1 MNMILWSNTGIL
13 FDTQKETTEIIKMLD
28 EYMTRHSDDVPES
41 IISLWNK
48 VGIINFELSQEIN
61 GSREESNR
69 NMLKQIEN
77 EAISQRQS
85 AKRRLLANEPLEE
98 IVLMTGLSLEE
109 VKQEEKIVKSLL
121 EKMDPV
127 EVYDCLLL

>member
-1 MNMILWSNTGIL
+1 MKIWRNIGIL
-13 FDTQKETTEIIKMLD
+13 LDTQKETTEIIAVFD
-28 EYMTRHSDDVPES
+28 EYMTRHSDDVSENV
-41 IISLWNK
+41 IDFWNMLR
-48 VGIINFELSQEIN
+48 IINFELSQEIN

>member
-1 MNMILWSNTGIL
+1 MNMKLWGNSGIL
-13 FDTQKETTEIIKMLD
+13 LDTQKETTEIIKVLD

-41 IISLWNK
+41 IISLWKK
-48 VGIINFELSQEIN
+48 VGIINFELSQEID
-61 GSREESNR
+61 GSLEESNR
-69 NMLKQIEN
+69 NMLKRIQS
-77 EAISQRQS
+77 EAISQRKD
-85 AKRRLLANEPLEE
+85 AKRMLLANEPLER
-98 IVLMTGLSLEE
+98 IALLTGLSLEE

>member
-1 MNMILWSNTGIL
+1 MKLWGNSGIL
-13 FDTQKETTEIIKMLD
+13 LDTQKETTEIIKVLD

-48 VGIINFELSQEIN
+48 VGIINFELSQEID
-61 GSREESNR
+61 GSLEESNR
-69 NMLKQIEN
+69 NMLKRIQS
-77 EAISQRQS
+77 EAISQRKD
-85 AKRRLLANEPLEE
+85 AKRMLLANEPLER
-98 IVLMTGLSLEE
+98 IALLTGLSLEE

>member
-1 MNMILWSNTGIL
+1 MILWSNTGIL

-69 NMLKQIEN
+69 NMFKQIKN
-77 EAISQRQS
+77 EAISQRQG

-109 VKQEEKIVKSLL
+109 VKQEEKIIKSLL
-121 EKMDPV
+121 EKMSPA
-127 EVYDCLLL
+127 EIYDCLLL

>member
-1 MNMILWSNTGIL
+1 MILWSNTGIL

-48 VGIINFELSQEIN
+48 VEIINFELSQEIN

>member
-1 MNMILWSNTGIL
+1 MILWSNTGIL

-28 EYMTRHSDDVPES
+28 EYMTRHSDNVPES

-69 NMLKQIEN
+69 NMLKQIKN

>member
-1 MNMILWSNTGIL
+1 MILWRNTGIL

>member
-1 MNMILWSNTGIL
+1 MILWSNTGIL

>member
-1 MNMILWSNTGIL
+1 MKIWRNIGIL
-13 FDTQKETTEIIKMLD
+13 LDTQKETTEIIAVFD
-28 EYMTRHSDDVPES
+28 EYMTRHSDDVSENV
-41 IISLWNK
+41 IDFWNMLR
-48 VGIINFELSQEIN
+48 IINFELSQEIN

-69 NMLKQIEN
+69 NMLKQIKN

>member
-1 MNMILWSNTGIL
+1 MILWSNTGIL

-28 EYMTRHSDDVPES
+28 EYMTWHSDDVPES

>member
-1 MNMILWSNTGIL
+1 MKLWGNSGIL
-13 FDTQKETTEIIKMLD
+13 LDTQKETTEIIKVLD

-48 VGIINFELSQEIN
+48 VGIINFELSQEID
-61 GSREESNR
+61 GSLEESNR
-69 NMLKQIEN
+69 NMLKRIQS
-77 EAISQRQS
+77 EAISQRKD
-85 AKRRLLANEPLEE
+85 AKRMLLANEPLER
-98 IVLMTGLSLEE
+98 IALLTGLSLEE

-121 EKMDPV
+121 EKMDTV

>member
-1 MNMILWSNTGIL
+1 MILWSNTGIL

-85 AKRRLLANEPLEE
+85 AKRRLLANEPLEK

>member
-1 MNMILWSNTGIL
+1 MILWSNTGIL

-127 EVYDCLLL
+127 EVYGNVHPSN

>member
-1 MNMILWSNTGIL
+1 MILWSNTGIL

-69 NMLKQIEN
+69 NMLKQIKN

>member
-1 MNMILWSNTGIL
+1 MILWSNTGIL

-69 NMLKQIEN
+69 NILKQIEN

>member
-1 MNMILWSNTGIL
+1 MILWSNTGIL
-13 FDTQKETTEIIKMLD
+13 FDTQKETTEIIKRLD

>member
-1 MNMILWSNTGIL
+1 MDASYIPIAEARG
-13 FDTQKETTEIIKMLD
+13 FTTHWIKMLD

>member
-1 MNMILWSNTGIL
+1 MILWSNTGIL

-127 EVYDCLLL
+127 EVYECLLL

>member
-1 MNMILWSNTGIL
+1 MILWSNTGIL

-127 EVYDCLLL
+127 EVSDCLLL

>member
-1 MNMILWSNTGIL
+1 MKLWGNSGIL
-13 FDTQKETTEIIKMLD
+13 LDTQKETTEIIKVLD

-41 IISLWNK
+41 IISLWNQ
-48 VGIINFELSQEIN
+48 VRIIDFELSQEID
-61 GSREESNR
+61 GSLEESNR
-69 NMLKQIEN
+69 NMLKRIQS
-77 EAISQRQS
+77 EAISQRKD
-85 AKRRLLANEPLEE
+85 AKRMLLANEPLER
-98 IVLMTGLSLEE
+98 IALLTGLSLEE

>member
-1 MNMILWSNTGIL
+1 MNMKLWGNSGIL
-13 FDTQKETTEIIKMLD
+13 LDTQKETTEIIKVLD

-48 VGIINFELSQEIN
+48 VGIINFELSQEID
-61 GSREESNR
+61 GSLEESNR
-69 NMLKQIEN
+69 NMLKRIQS
-77 EAISQRQS
+77 EAISQRKD
-85 AKRRLLANEPLEE
+85 AKRMLLANEPLER
-98 IVLMTGLSLEE
+98 IALLTGLSLEE

>member
-1 MNMILWSNTGIL
+1 MILWSNTGIL

-69 NMLKQIEN
+69 NMLKEIRS
-77 EAISQRQS
+77 EAISQRQG

-109 VKQEEKIVKSLL
+109 VKQEEKIIKSLL
-121 EKMDPV
+121 EKMSPA
-127 EVYDCLLL
+127 EIYDCLLL

>member
-1 MNMILWSNTGIL
+1 M
-13 FDTQKETTEIIKMLD
+13 
-28 EYMTRHSDDVPES
+28 
-41 IISLWNK
+41 WNK